1 MGGIF
6 LADRSRILTRKVMKI
21 AISTS
26 GVSRLQSVL
35 KVDQL
40 VGGGVLGRRVALSA
54 GAASALSRPA
64 QQQQPYI
71 LNLQGGPVGSGGGG
85 GTVAV
90 SRGITIGGGGGLSIS
105 GGGGRVGTLQI
116 ATSGIQSTGGSHF
129 VVQDAFKTD
138 IQDFKGGI
146 KFELG
151 RNIHQILPQTDLG

>member
-1 MGGIF
+1 
-6 LADRSRILTRKVMKI
+6 MKI

-40 VGGGVLGRRVALSA
+40 GGVGVLGRRVALSA
-54 GAASALSRPA
+54 GASSLSRPA

-71 LNLQGGPVGSGGGG
+71 LNLQGGPVGSGGGV

-105 GGGGRVGTLQI
+105 GGSGRVGTLQI

>member
-1 MGGIF
+1 VGGIF

-40 VGGGVLGRRVALSA
+40 GGVGVLGRRVALSA
-54 GAASALSRPA
+54 GASALSRPA

-71 LNLQGGPVGSGGGG
+71 LNLQGGPVGSGGG